1 MSEEKHD
8 KQPDDVLETR
18 EVWTLMV
25 RPEEAYPWVEW
36 GTPSADAAAILR
48 TYDYRRKNVPDE
60 AIVIAR
66 ANVTVT
72 VEDPE
77 RLREIAEKKAVD
89 EGDAV
94 VQSE

>member
-1 MSEEKHD
+1 MSDQID
-8 KQPDDVLETR
+8 KKPGDLIETR

-25 RPEEAYPWVEW
+25 RPDESYPWVEW

-48 TYDYRRKNVPDE
+48 TYDYRKQKEPEE

-66 ANVTVT
+66 ANVTVI

-77 RLREIAEKKAVD
+77 RLREITEKKAID
-89 EGDAV
+89 EGDTV